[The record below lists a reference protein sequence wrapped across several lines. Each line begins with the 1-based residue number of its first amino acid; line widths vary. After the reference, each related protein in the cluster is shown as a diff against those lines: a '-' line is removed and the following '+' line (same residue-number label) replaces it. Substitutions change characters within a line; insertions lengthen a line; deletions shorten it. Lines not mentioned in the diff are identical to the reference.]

1 MRRERREARK
11 RAEGEVRTVGSRDW
25 EESGDGREGRV
36 LAVDVKEEVDANGD
50 GVTGRFVAKMLPA
63 APAPAAVPS

>member
-1 MRRERREARK
+1 M
-11 RAEGEVRTVGSRDW
+11 RTVESRVW
-25 EESGDGREGRV
+25 EERGEGRAGRV
-36 LAVDVKEEVDANGD
+36 LADDANDEVEPSGE